1 VRIRI
6 EKSFFDLSTFQ
17 KNTCTLSALKMLI
30 TPTSQS
36 YGPYPAAQEFLFL
49 QMRNDG
55 ESHGKGNVNSHPLIT
70 EI

>member
-1 VRIRI
+1 
-6 EKSFFDLSTFQ
+6 
-17 KNTCTLSALKMLI
+17 MLI